1 MQYFL
6 LEIFLAKLYAA
17 VVYIVGGGYQVK
29 TLLYMLL

>member
-6 LEIFLAKLYAA
+6 LEIFLAKLSAA
-17 VVYIVGGGYQVK
+17 VVYIVGGYQVK